1 MGVESISTEDM
12 PAEFAGLDTWD
23 DARIVAALAEGQAR
37 AIEAAR
43 AALLEIVRAAR
54 LIADRLRKGGRL
66 IYAGAGASIRMGVQ
80 DGTELPGTF
89 GFPAERIGYLIAG
102 GRAAVFET
110 LADAEDDAAAGAR
123 DAAMCEAQDAVI
135 AIAASG
141 STPYTLAAAA
151 TAKARGALVI
161 GLCNSRN
168 RPLGAIADVEIV
180 LESGPEIIAGST
192 RMGAGTAQKAALNI
206 MSTLVFIRLGAVHD
220 GLMVDVDAGN
230 AKLRRRAAAIV
241 MRITGADASRAGEA
255 LEQSAGKIKPAV
267 LLCSGA
273 GSLAEADMLLEAAE
287 GNLRLALSRLSGR

>member
-1 MGVESISTEDM
+1 MEVESISTEDM
-12 PAEFAGLDTWD
+12 PTEFAGLDTWN

-37 AIEAAR
+37 AVEAVR
-43 AALLEIVRAAR
+43 AALPEIIRAAQ
-54 LIADRLRKGGRL
+54 LIADRLHKGGRL
-66 IYAGAGASIRMGVQ
+66 IYAGAGASIRMGLQ

-102 GRAAVFET
+102 GRDAIFET

-123 DAAMCEAQDAVI
+123 DAAMCEAADAVI

-161 GLCNSRN
+161 GLCNNRD
-168 RPLGAIADVEIV
+168 RPLGATADVEIV
-180 LESGPEIIAGST
+180 LKSGPEIIAGST

-206 MSTLVFIRLGAVHD
+206 ISTLVFIRLGAVHD

-230 AKLRRRAAAIV
+230 AKLRRRATAIV
-241 MRITGADASRAGEA
+241 MQITGADADRAGEA
-255 LEQSAGKIKPAV
+255 LELSAGKIKPAV

-273 GSLAEADMLLEAAE
+273 DSLGEAGTLLEAAE